1 MLSHTDKISVFSSV
15 GIEYDFGK
23 LENYLFNT
31 AGSSIKTYLLTHSVD
46 DLLNELGQRDIKLN
60 ARQQRLVDNFVQD
73 CDFYVFD

>member
-1 MLSHTDKISVFSSV
+1 MFSSV

-73 CDFYVFD
+73 CDFYIFD